1 VSSFRQG
8 LERFGK
14 LVAQKRDRYA
24 GLPKSLPEG
33 RKLTLIR
40 KVVAIYGLDGAGE
53 LSSRAL
59 EMFLNLFLTHATG
72 ATTMYG
78 VDFCGSFHILMAA

>member
-1 VSSFRQG
+1 MPDCQN
-8 LERFGK
+8 LCLKAE
-14 LVAQKRDRYA
+14 
-24 GLPKSLPEG
+24 
-33 RKLTLIR
+33 LTFIR

-59 EMFLNLFLTHATG
+59 EMFLNLFLTHPTG